1 MSINRELLAKISSG
15 AVAFIAATPEALE
28 LVTAGYIQVD
38 KEQPNP
44 ANAAEV
50 ACRITDAG
58 NAFLSSAPAPAAAN
72 PAEQTKAASNY
83 QIMTNIPLPA
93 AKKRGNTSGLNGAV
107 AKYPFADLPVGGTF
121 FSANTEH
128 KKGDAVKALGSTV
141 SAQNDKYSEDTA
153 EMKSV
158 TRAVRDPQT
167 KKAKLGPDGK
177 KVTET
182 VQLPVKK
189 YARKFAIRPVKAGEV
204 IGSWTVPADGALVGR
219 TV

>member
-1 MSINRELLAKISSG
+1 MSINRELLAKIADGSVSY
-15 AVAFIAATPEALE
+15 ISAADGMP
-28 LVTAGYIQVD
+28 LVQAGYVEVNKDIA
-38 KEQPNP
+38 NP

-50 ACRITDAG
+50 ACRITEAG
-58 NAFLSSAPAPAAAN
+58 TAFLSSVPVAAN

-167 KKAKLGPDGK
+167 KKAQLGSDGK

-189 YARKFAIRPVKAGEV
+189 YTRKFAIRPVKAGEV